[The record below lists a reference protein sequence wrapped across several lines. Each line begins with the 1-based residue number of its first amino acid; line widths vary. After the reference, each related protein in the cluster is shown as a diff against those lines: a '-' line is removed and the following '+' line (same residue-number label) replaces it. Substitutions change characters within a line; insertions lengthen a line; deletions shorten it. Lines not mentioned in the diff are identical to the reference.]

1 MEQNIYWYLWEWHL
15 HKSNYNTW
23 SCQIQDATWGTS
35 ELGKLKEEERER
47 EGVGA
52 LGEGLEGPAGRGAS
66 GRPNMERN
74 SIHTE
79 PAPRTLL
86 LDTQA
91 HTLTQSVRPTRTSI
105 YSLTH
110 LKRKRG
116 TQSRG
121 GHLDSVHSDICVYIQ
136 IRIHMNVIGFSP
148 SEWKQIEN
156 LIKWLSCAAQVWSI
170 GVNFGPKY
178 EISFLG
184 KGWFG

>member
-1 MEQNIYWYLWEWHL
+1 MEQNIYWCLWEWHL
-15 HKSNYNTW
+15 HKSKYNTW
-23 SCQIQDATWGTS
+23 SCKIQDGRWGIK
-35 ELGKLKEEERER
+35 EWGKLKEEERER

-121 GHLDSVHSDICVYIQ
+121 GHLDSVHSDM
-136 IRIHMNVIGFSP
+136 RIHSDLDSYACTRIFSIWMQTN
-148 SEWKQIEN
+148 WKIRLCGCPVQLTFGQYV
-156 LIKWLSCAAQVWSI
+156 LI
-170 GVNFGPKY
+170 
-178 EISFLG
+178 LG
-184 KGWFG
+184 QNTKM